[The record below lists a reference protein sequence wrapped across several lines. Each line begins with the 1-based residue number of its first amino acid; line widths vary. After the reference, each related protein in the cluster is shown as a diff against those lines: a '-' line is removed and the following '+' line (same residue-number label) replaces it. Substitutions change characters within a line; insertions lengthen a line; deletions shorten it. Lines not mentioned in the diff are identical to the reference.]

1 MQEKI
6 KTFPNVKVD
15 NIRINVNELQLKNT
29 EQVYLYRGL
38 PLDILY
44 LNDGILCFWFKL
56 EDVKKIERQ
65 MNRELKEIGI
75 WFNRSN
81 QQAIKSFM
89 GQW

>member
-1 MQEKI
+1 VQEKI